1 MFRHERGAG
10 FGWPPLITA
19 GELMTRTRKNGDRDL
34 VRLSVRDWIGILG
47 VLFAIMVTIF
57 SATITLER
65 RLTEVITR
73 QEQLEIRIDR
83 IEYQMDRGFP
93 Q

>member
-1 MFRHERGAG
+1 
-10 FGWPPLITA
+10 
-19 GELMTRTRKNGDRDL
+19 
-34 VRLSVRDWIGILG
+34 
-47 VLFAIMVTIF
+47 MVTIF

>member
-1 MFRHERGAG
+1 
-10 FGWPPLITA
+10 
-19 GELMTRTRKNGDRDL
+19 MTRTRKNGDRDL